1 MAGALRTLVA
11 VDSGLDTHELA
22 NTVTSDADINVVG
35 VINGMEETWRA
46 LQDSSCDVLVVAC
59 EGYSE
64 RVLAL
69 IDSSVKQNPQRPVL
83 VLGYASPNGFV
94 RRTFEAGADD
104 FLMLPQSPD
113 QVRFS
118 ILKLVARKNRK
129 ADGTPGHQGRLV
141 CVLGPKG
148 GSGKTLVSVNL
159 GVALA
164 EAGQR
169 VAIVDLDL
177 QFGDVA
183 LCLGLAPE
191 RTAHDLALAGGTL
204 DAQKLDAYLMAHSSG
219 LRVLLAPT
227 RPDQASAISTELIRD
242 MYASL
247 RTTFDVVI
255 VDTPPGFTP
264 EVIATIDAATDLVMV
279 GMLDSLSLKNTK
291 LGLETLELMGCEP
304 DIVTARPQPGPEP
317 GRHHPRRRRERPRA
331 QPRHLYPQR
340 PRDPSSRQRRR
351 TDHTCQ
357 AGIRGRCRIPA
368 TCIALRSRAMR
379 PRPLHRTIDR
389 APQQAVGASSGG
401 RTDGAPRA
409 THTSR
414 RPTPQGARE
423 PFAELKTQSI
433 SPSSA
438 TSARS
443 SST

>member
-11 VDSGLDTHELA
+11 VDAGLDTHEFA
-22 NTVTSDADINVVG
+22 NTVTSDTDINVVG
-35 VINGMEETWRA
+35 VINGMEEAWRA

-64 RVLAL
+64 RALAL

-83 VLGYASPNGFV
+83 VLAYASPNGFV

-129 ADGTPGHQGRLV
+129 ADGTPGHQGRLI

-169 VAIVDLDL
+169 VAIIDLDL

-183 LCLGLAPE
+183 LCLGLSPE
-191 RTAHDLALAGGTL
+191 RTSHDLALADGTL
-204 DAQKLDAYLMAHSSG
+204 DAQKLDAYLMTHSSG

-227 RPDQASAISTELIRD
+227 RPDQASAVTVELIRD
-242 MYASL
+242 VYAIL
-247 RTTFDVVI
+247 RSTCDVVI
-255 VDTPPGFTP
+255 VDTPPGFTA
-264 EVIATIDAATDLVMV
+264 EVIATIDAATDLVMI
-279 GMLDSLSLKNTK
+279 GMLDALSLKNTK

-304 DIVTARPQPGPEP
+304 DMVTVVLNRAQSQVGITQGDVASVL
-317 GRHHPRRRRERPRA
+317 GRIPDIFVPSDREIPRAVNEGIPITLTKPASEAAASFRQLASFFVEGDVTDSSTSDNRQDATASRRR
-331 QPRHLYPQR
+331 LF
-340 PRDPSSRQRRR
+340 
-351 TDHTCQ
+351 
-357 AGIRGRCRIPA
+357 GR
-368 TCIALRSRAMR
+368 
-379 PRPLHRTIDR
+379 
-389 APQQAVGASSGG
+389 
-401 RTDGAPRA
+401 
-409 THTSR
+409 
-414 RPTPQGARE
+414 
-423 PFAELKTQSI
+423 KN
-433 SPSSA
+433 
-438 TSARS
+438 
-443 SST
+443 